1 MDRKDWTRIGLIAAV
16 FLVPGGFVLGG
27 ALAARRAGKAI
38 SDASAS
44 ATGVTDEA
52 AADIPAAGADV
63 DGAAPTAAPPATT
76 K

>member
-27 ALAARRAGKAI
+27 ALAARRYRRP
-38 SDASAS
+38 
-44 ATGVTDEA
+44 
-52 AADIPAAGADV
+52 AD
-63 DGAAPTAAPPATT
+63 DGANLPAGQATQADSDQSSRT

>member
-1 MDRKDWTRIGLIAAV
+1 M

-63 DGAAPTAAPPATT
+63 DGAAPTATPPATT